1 MRALVTGATGLIGSH
16 LVEALTR
23 HGVRV
28 RALVRRTSNLQ
39 DILPAEPE
47 LSFGDITD
55 PASVRAA
62 VAGVDWVFNT
72 AARMT
77 DWGEWRLFYNANV
90 RSTEILVDA
99 CANAGVK
106 RLIHTSSTGVT
117 GLAALSNVDESAPY
131 CGIGNYEMS
140 KVESEKLAIQRSRER
155 GLPITVIR
163 PCWTLGPRASRHV
176 PLLIQYISQ
185 GKMVVIGRGDNPLSF
200 VDPRDVAEAMIL
212 AASSPAAIGQIYHV
226 TNGCATDTQMTLYRT
241 VADLLGVPAPKMRV
255 PFSAAYALGWVAEHF
270 ANLTHWK
277 DAPMLTPVRV
287 AFLGRKRHLSCEK
300 ANRDLGYV
308 PRFTLQESLRDAI
321 AWHRRR
327 TEAAAEAPARA
338 MAAH

>member
-23 HGVRV
+23 RGIHV
-28 RALVRRTSNLQ
+28 RALVRRTSNLR
-39 DILPAEPE
+39 DIQAAEPE
-47 LSFGDITD
+47 LFYGDITD
-55 PASVRAA
+55 PSSLRAA
-62 VAGVDWVFNT
+62 AAGVDWVFHT

-77 DWGEWRLFYNANV
+77 DWGEWRLFYEANV
-90 RSTEILVDA
+90 QSAANLVDA

-140 KVESEKLAIQRSRER
+140 KVESEKLVIQRSRDR
-155 GLPITVIR
+155 DLPVTVIR

-176 PLLIQYISQ
+176 PLLIQYITEQ
-185 GKMVVIGRGDNPLSF
+185 KMVVIGRGDNPLSF

-212 AASSPAAIGQIYHV
+212 AASSPRAVGQIYHV

-241 VADLLGVPAPKMRV
+241 VAELLSVPAPKRHV
-255 PFSAAYALGWVAEHF
+255 PFSVAYALGWAAERF
-270 ANLTHWK
+270 ATLTHWK

-300 ANRDLGYV
+300 AMRELGYT
-308 PRFTLQESLRDAI
+308 PKFTLRESLRDAV
-321 AWHRRR
+321 AWYRHRVEVDAEVPQRVL
-327 TEAAAEAPARA
+327 AAR
-338 MAAH
+338 